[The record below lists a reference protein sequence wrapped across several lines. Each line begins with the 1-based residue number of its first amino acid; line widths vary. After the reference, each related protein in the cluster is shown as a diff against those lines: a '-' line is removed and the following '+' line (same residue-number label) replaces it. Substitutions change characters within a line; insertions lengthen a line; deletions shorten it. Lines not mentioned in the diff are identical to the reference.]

1 VEGLEMALNALNGDM
16 GIDENVNR
24 YGVYKKYVGKG
35 ARPNEKWFLEWSFKN
50 KKDAEKKASEISGWE
65 KIGDYK
71 RKVKDH
77 GKAFTYRSYL

>member
-1 VEGLEMALNALNGDM
+1 MPVNASNDDM
-16 GIDENVNR
+16 GYEEKVHR

>member
-1 VEGLEMALNALNGDM
+1 MPVNASNDDM
-16 GIDENVNR
+16 GYEEKVHR

-35 ARPNEKWFLEWSFKN
+35 ARPNEKWFLEWSFVN
-50 KKDAEKKASEISGWE
+50 KEDAEEKASEISGWE

-77 GKAFTYRSYL
+77 GESFTYRSYL

>member
-1 VEGLEMALNALNGDM
+1 MALNALNGDM

>member
-1 VEGLEMALNALNGDM
+1 MALNAINGDM

-77 GKAFTYRSYL
+77 GESFTYRSYL

>member
-1 VEGLEMALNALNGDM
+1 MPVNASNDDM
-16 GIDENVNR
+16 GYEEKVHR

-35 ARPNEKWFLEWSFKN
+35 ARPNEKWFLEWSFSN
-50 KKDAEKKASEISGWE
+50 KEDAEEKASEISGWE

-77 GKAFTYRSYL
+77 GESFTYRSYLWVK